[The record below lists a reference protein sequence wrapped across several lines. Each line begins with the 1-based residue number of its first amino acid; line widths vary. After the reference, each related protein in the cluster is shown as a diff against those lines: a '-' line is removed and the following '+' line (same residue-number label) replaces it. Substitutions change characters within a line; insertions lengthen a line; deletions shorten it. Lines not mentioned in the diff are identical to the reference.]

1 VIKRFKEHFPFL
13 RDLSF
18 IQFWPGLIDTSRD
31 LLPIIVRLPKLPHV
45 QLIMGVVGLPWAA
58 FAGGFAARCALG
70 NAADEYAKYYP
81 YFTNRR
87 HFFLPSGLGR
97 IIGKPLL
104 FSLSNGWAKYYQVD
118 THRRP
123 PAMADEF

>member
-1 VIKRFKEHFPFL
+1 MGRF
-13 RDLSF
+13 RRR
-18 IQFWPGLIDTSRD
+18 I
-31 LLPIIVRLPKLPHV
+31 
-45 QLIMGVVGLPWAA
+45 AA
-58 FAGGFAARCALG
+58 HAALG
-70 NAADEYAKYYP
+70 QAGDEYAKYYP

-123 PAMADEF
+123 PAMVDEF

>member
-1 VIKRFKEHFPFL
+1 MGIVGCRGRPL
-13 RDLSF
+13 RQIRGPARRSAR
-18 IQFWPGLIDTSRD
+18 RD
-31 LLPIIVRLPKLPHV
+31 E
-45 QLIMGVVGLPWAA
+45 
-58 FAGGFAARCALG
+58 
-70 NAADEYAKYYP
+70 EYRKYYP

-87 HFFLPSGLGR
+87 HFFLPSSLGR

-118 THRRP
+118 TIAGR